1 MSTISPTEIKTA
13 EQLLK
18 HCHAFDP
25 CELVRGE
32 LVLMTPAGS
41 FHGEIE
47 SRLCTRMRTHVDAS
61 ELGKVFPGDTGF
73 LLETSPDTVRAPD
86 VAFVRA
92 ERVPRDPVEGYFPGP
107 PDLAVEIRS
116 PSDQN
121 ADVLAKISHYL
132 ATGVEVV
139 WDVNPK
145 TKTVTTYRQDTQEV
159 FHEGDT
165 LTEESLLSGF
175 TVKVADLFK
184 W

>member
-32 LVLMTPAGS
+32 LVLMTPAGVY
-41 FHGEIE
+41 HGKIE
-47 SRLCTRMRTHVDAS
+47 RRLSTQIGNHTDAS
-61 ELGKVFPGDTGF
+61 GLGEVLSGDTGF
-73 LLETSPDTVRAPD
+73 LLETDPDTVRAPD

-92 ERVPRDPVEGYFPGP
+92 ERVPQEPVEGFFPGP

-116 PSDQN
+116 PSDRN

-159 FHEGDT
+159 FQEGDT
-165 LTEESLLSGF
+165 LTEESLLPGF
-175 TVKVADLFK
+175 TLEVTDLFK

>member
-18 HCHAFDP
+18 HCQAFDP

-32 LVLMTPAGS
+32 LVLMTPAGAY
-41 FHGEIE
+41 HGKIE
-47 SRLCTRMRTHVDAS
+47 RRLSTQIGNCADTHG
-61 ELGKVFPGDTGF
+61 LGEVFSGDTGF

-92 ERVPRDPVEGYFPGP
+92 ERVPREPVEGFFPIP

-145 TKTVTTYRQDTQEV
+145 AKTVTIYRQDAQDM
-159 FHEGDT
+159 FQEGDT
-165 LTEESLLSGF
+165 LREESLLPGF
-175 TVKVADLFK
+175 SLHVADLFK